1 MKLAAALLLAAALPA
16 SAAQRTVKL
25 ATPDGCALE
34 AFYLAPSSGA
44 LTFVNVHG
52 LGSGKY
58 EWDGFQKELK
68 ASGYGYLSLDL
79 RGHGES
85 SSCGGKKAA
94 YMYFSGEE
102 WNKASLDVET
112 ASAWLKGRGIKPS
125 RQVFCGAS
133 IGANLVMKAAAEG
146 AYKPAAV
153 VMLSP
158 GLEYAG
164 VKSAPY
170 FAARRAFPV
179 LTAASPEDGY
189 AWFSAVKLNEAGRA
203 AGLTS
208 SLLAGKGGHGVNMFT
223 PEFTRAVLDWAAAL
237 K

>member
-1 MKLAAALLLAAALPA
+1 MKFAAALLLAAALPA

-25 ATPDGCALE
+25 STPDGCALE
-34 AFYLAPSSGA
+34 AFYLAPSSGS
-44 LTFVNVHG
+44 LTFINVHG

-58 EWDGFQKELK
+58 EWAAFQKELK
-68 ASGYGYLSLDL
+68 AAGLGYLSLDL

-85 SSCGGKKAA
+85 RSCGGKKTA
-94 YMYFSGEE
+94 YMYFSGAE

-112 ASAWLKGRGIKPS
+112 AAAWLKERGIAPA

-153 VMLSP
+153 IMLSP

-203 AGLTS
+203 AGLNS

-223 PEFTRAVLDWAAAL
+223 PEFIHAL
-237 K
+237 LYWTSSLK